1 MKFLKL
7 SHASDGYF
15 AKQIMWVFLSAGVVF
30 HNKLH
35 RAEAN
40 MPTFASDKKK
50 KTNSRTTTEV
60 EGILFL
66 KYLRTVYN

>member
-7 SHASDGYF
+7 SHAFDGYF

-30 HNKLH
+30 RNKLH

-40 MPTFASDKKK
+40 MPTFASDR
-50 KTNSRTTTEV
+50 KTNSRTTMEV

-66 KYLRTVYN
+66 KYLRTVNK